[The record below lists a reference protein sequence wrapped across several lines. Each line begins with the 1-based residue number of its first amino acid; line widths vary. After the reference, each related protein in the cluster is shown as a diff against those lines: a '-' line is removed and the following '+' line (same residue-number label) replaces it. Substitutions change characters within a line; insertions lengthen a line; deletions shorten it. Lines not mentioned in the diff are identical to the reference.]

1 MKRVTKKL
9 VPLLTLAVL
18 AGTVLGTYHAVNSP
32 AVQRHI
38 FAALSRGNT
47 AFEFTS
53 DEGRIE
59 FLPLSSRLNIKGLKI
74 HGNKSQNT
82 FIIDDASLRY
92 SLFGLLQGELV
103 IPRLSVN
110 GFDAFIQ
117 SSEQPAKKIGI
128 KKLLLLQNIEIKEG
142 TIQNA
147 RLNFSD
153 KAVLSTDTI
162 NIKFIPKI
170 TGRIQLEVGLQGMQ
184 LKTGDE
190 TISAAGFSIEGK
202 TAVAKWLDFPPYVNS
217 LEGSIRVQDLK
228 AGQFSITRTSSKI
241 AINDRKITLS
251 DLELVKDQRPV
262 KGGLEIDL
270 ANEGFKADIKIAEP
284 FDVPTIGGETP
295 TIDTA
300 GEISGEVQLEGRGFS
315 PGRSSGSAKIYL
327 THEKNGYPPLRLV
340 SSPTWKNGVLDLGET
355 SVLVGDGKIETT
367 GKVNVP
373 AKNVDIKFDGE
384 GVPLD
389 GVFGRFNDNNFL
401 PIFGTAKATATMTG
415 WGKNFHVQGD
425 AETTAIGGYYKIKT
439 DRAVAHVDATYN
451 ELNLDGVIEQAGKKT
466 GDISLKIK
474 YGAKVKGHIR
484 PKNLDIVANIYDN
497 DLGKSFADYGL
508 SGTGNGRLEIHGPQ
522 KAYRGKINAAIE
534 NGSFLGIVFQ
544 KVTSDAEMG
553 YKKISYTNSEF
564 VLPNLDPIVFT
575 SALQMDFNEQGF
587 RFHGNPLAELSV
599 DVSHNSAGNSWV
611 FKDAR
616 YKDIAI
622 SGTYSPTSANNLNV
636 AGSFDLSLL
645 SSLKEYF
652 REVQGSASVKL
663 HMSGASAMPILNG
676 SISLDND
683 LVSLR
688 DIGARMENVSGELK
702 FNGRTVSTEG
712 LSGTIE
718 DGKFLLKGSVQ
729 LGTNE
734 VERVDLALD
743 GQNLR
748 YSLQDRTF
756 KGEFS
761 TNLTW
766 KGTKA
771 SSTLAGDI
779 SILDGRYT
787 KDFALLGSLVS
798 TQKKAEASA
807 FKGDENTHL
816 NLTIRNTGDL
826 AIRNNVGDIWLNTDV
841 TVTGTTAH
849 PHITGAIEA
858 TEGKIHYLGREFT
871 ITRGYVEF
879 RDPYTNPY
887 LEISADHE
895 VAAMPDTVVTA
906 MLHGNIDNLKLDLS
920 STKAM
925 EQKDI
930 IAILMFGTS
939 ETATGDTQW
948 SSGFGPQVLASQL
961 TSMVERPITK
971 LTHLDIF
978 RLEAADPTK
987 TGSAKTSDTLSPQIS
1002 RIFLGKQLSDRL
1014 TMELNTDINVDD
1026 TQQMIRAEYLLT
1038 DFLLLIGEGTTG
1050 YKYSF
1055 DLSLRFRER

>member
-1 MKRVTKKL
+1 MKRITKKL
-9 VPLLTLAVL
+9 IPLLTLAVI
-18 AGTVLGTYHAVNSP
+18 AAAVVGAYRFVNSP

-38 FAALSRGNT
+38 FAILSRSNT

-74 HGNKSQNT
+74 HSNKSQNT
-82 FIIDDASLRY
+82 FVIDDASLRY
-92 SLFGLLQGELV
+92 SLLGLLRGELV
-103 IPRLSVN
+103 IPHLSVN

-117 SSEQPAKKIGI
+117 RSEQPAKKISI
-128 KKLLLLQNIEIKEG
+128 KKLLLLQNLELREG

-153 KAVLSTDTI
+153 QAILLTDTI
-162 NIKFIPKI
+162 NVKFIPKI
-170 TGRIQLEVGLQGMQ
+170 TGHIQLEVGLQGME
-184 LKTGDE
+184 LKLGNE

-202 TAVAKWLDFPPYVNS
+202 TAVTKWLDFAPYVNS
-217 LEGSIRVQDLK
+217 LEGSVQVQDLK
-228 AGQFSITRTSSKI
+228 AGKFSITRTSSKI

-251 DLELVKDQRPV
+251 DFELVKDQSPV
-262 KGGLEIDL
+262 KGGFELDFAGEK
-270 ANEGFKADIKIAEP
+270 FKADLKIA
-284 FDVPTIGGETP
+284 DAIDIPTLGGEFP
-295 TIDTA
+295 TIDTS
-300 GEISGEVQLEGRGFS
+300 GRISGEVQLEGSGFGLS
-315 PGRSSGSAKIYL
+315 NSSGSAKINF
-327 THEKNGYPPLRLV
+327 THEKTGHPPLKLV
-340 SSPTWKNGVLDLGET
+340 SSPTWKNGVLNLEET
-355 SVLVGDGKIETT
+355 SVLVGDGKLATRGSVNIP
-367 GKVNVP
+367 GKNI
-373 AKNVDIKFDGE
+373 DIKFE
-384 GVPLD
+384 GQDVPLD
-389 GVFGRFNDNNFL
+389 GVFGRFNDKNFL
-401 PIFGTAKATATMTG
+401 PIFGTAKAAATMTG
-415 WGKNFHVQGD
+415 WGKNFRVQGD
-425 AETTAIGGYYKIKT
+425 AETTAVGGYYKIKT

-451 ELNLDGVIEQAGKKT
+451 ELNLDGVIEQAGKKK
-466 GDISLKIK
+466 GDIALKIK
-474 YGAKVKGHIR
+474 YGAKVPGQVR

-497 DLGKSFADYGL
+497 DLGKSFADYDL
-508 SGTGNGRLEIHGPQ
+508 SGTGNAHMELHGPQ
-522 KAYRGKINAAIE
+522 KNYRGKISATID

-544 KVTSDAEMG
+544 KVKSDAEMG

-564 VLPNLDPIVFT
+564 VLPNMDPIVFT

-587 RFHGNPLAELSV
+587 RFHGSPLAELSV
-599 DVSHNSAGNSWV
+599 DVSHNSVGNSWN
-611 FKDAR
+611 FKNTR
-616 YKDIAI
+616 YQDIAI
-622 SGTYSPTSANNLNV
+622 SGTYSPTGANNLNV
-636 AGSFDLSLL
+636 AGSFDLELL
-645 SSLKEYF
+645 SSFKEYF
-652 REVQGSASVKL
+652 REVQGPASVKL
-663 HMSGASAMPILNG
+663 HISGPAAMPLLNG
-676 SISLDND
+676 SISLDGD

-688 DIGARMENVSGELK
+688 DLGARMENVSGELK
-702 FNGRTVSTEG
+702 FNGRTVATEG

-729 LGTNE
+729 LGLKNI
-734 VERVDLALD
+734 ERVELALD

-771 SSTLAGDI
+771 DSTLAGEI
-779 SILDGRYT
+779 TVLDGKYT
-787 KDFALLGSLVS
+787 KDFALLGSLVN
-798 TQKKAEASA
+798 TQKKVEGST
-807 FKGDENTHL
+807 FKGDDNTHL
-816 NLTIRNTGDL
+816 NLVIRNTGDL
-826 AIRNNVGDIWLNTDV
+826 AIRNNVGDIWLNTNV
-841 TVTGTTAH
+841 TVTGTAAH
-849 PHITGAIEA
+849 PHIAGVIEA

-895 VAAMPDTVVTA
+895 VVAMPDTVVTA

-925 EQKDI
+925 EQKDL
-930 IAILMFGTS
+930 IAVLMFGTS

-987 TGSAKTSDTLSPQIS
+987 TGSKASDTLSPQIS

-1014 TMELNTDINVDD
+1014 TLELNTDINVDD

-1038 DFLLLIGEGTTG
+1038 DFLLLIGEGSTG
-1050 YKYSF
+1050 YKYTF

>member
-1 MKRVTKKL
+1 MKRPTKKL
-9 VPLLTLAVL
+9 TPLLTLAAL
-18 AGTVLGTYHAVNSP
+18 AVVVVGIYRSVNSP

-38 FAALSRGNT
+38 FAILSRGNT

-59 FLPLSSRLNIKGLKI
+59 FLPLNSRLNIKGLKI
-74 HGNKSQNT
+74 HSNKSQNT
-82 FIIDDASLRY
+82 FIIDNASLRY
-92 SLFGLLQGELV
+92 SPLGLLRGKLV

-117 SSEQPAKKIGI
+117 RPERPAKKIGI
-128 KKLLLLQNIEIKEG
+128 KKLLLLQNLELKDG

-153 KAVLSTDTI
+153 RADLSTDTI

-170 TGRIQLEVGLQGMQ
+170 TGNIRLEVGLQGMQ
-184 LKTGDE
+184 LKTGFD
-190 TISAAGFSIEGK
+190 TISAAGFSIEGQ
-202 TAVAKWLDFPPYVNS
+202 TTVAKWLDFAPYVNS
-217 LEGSIRVQDLK
+217 LDGSIRVQDL
-228 AGQFSITRTSSKI
+228 QTDNFSIARASSMI
-241 AINDRKITLS
+241 AINDRKISLS
-251 DLELVKDQRPV
+251 DFEIVKDQKPV
-262 KGGLEIDL
+262 KGGFELDFADER
-270 ANEGFKADIKIAEP
+270 FKADIKIADPIEM
-284 FDVPTIGGETP
+284 PTLGGETP

-300 GEISGEVQLEGRGFS
+300 GQVSGEIQLEGIGFS
-315 PGRSSGSAKIYL
+315 PDRSNGSAKINF
-327 THEKNGYPPLRLV
+327 THEKKGYPPLRLV
-340 SSPTWKNGVLDLGET
+340 SSPTWKNGVISLGET
-355 SVLVGDGKIETT
+355 DVLVGDGKIAVR
-367 GKVNVP
+367 GAVNIP
-373 AKNVDIKFDGE
+373 AKKSDIKFE
-384 GVPLD
+384 GQDVPLD
-389 GVFGRFNDNNFL
+389 GVFGRFNDRNFL
-401 PIFGTAKATATMTG
+401 PIFGTAKAAATMTG
-415 WGKNFHVQGD
+415 WGKNFHVKGD
-425 AETTAIGGYYKIKT
+425 AETTAVGGYYKIKA
-439 DRAVAHVDATYN
+439 DRAVARVDATYN
-451 ELNLDGVIEQAGKKT
+451 ELELDGIIEQAGKKT

-474 YGAKVKGHIR
+474 YGAKVPGLVR
-484 PKNLDIVANIYDN
+484 PKNLDIVANVYDN

-508 SGTGNGRLEIHGPQ
+508 SGTGNGHLEIHGPQ
-522 KAYRGKINAAIE
+522 KSYKGKINATID

-544 KVTSDAEMG
+544 KVASDAEMG
-553 YKKISYTNSEF
+553 YKKINYTNAEF
-564 VLPNLDPIVFT
+564 VLPNMDPIVFT

-587 RFHGNPLAELSV
+587 RFHGKPLAELSV
-599 DVSHNSAGNSWV
+599 DVTHNSTGNSWA
-611 FKDAR
+611 FKDTR
-616 YKDIAI
+616 YKNITI
-622 SGTYSPTSANNLNV
+622 SGTYSPTGASNLNV
-636 AGSFDLSLL
+636 AGSFDLGLL
-645 SSLKEYF
+645 SPLKQYF
-652 REVQGSASVKL
+652 REVQGPASVKL
-663 HMSGASAMPILNG
+663 HMTGTSALPFLNG

-688 DIGARMENVSGELK
+688 VIGARMENVSGELK
-702 FNGRTVSTEG
+702 FNGRTVATEG

-718 DGKFLLKGSVQ
+718 DGNFLLKGSVQ
-729 LGTNE
+729 LGTNDF
-734 VERVDLALD
+734 ERVDLALD

-748 YSLQDRTF
+748 YSLRDRTF
-756 KGEFS
+756 RGEFS

-771 SSTLAGDI
+771 YSTLAGEI
-779 SILDGRYT
+779 TILDGRYT
-787 KDFALLGSLVS
+787 KDFALLGNIIG
-798 TQKKAEASA
+798 TQKKVEASA
-807 FKGDENTHL
+807 FKGDDNTHL

-826 AIRNNVGDIWLNTDV
+826 AIRNNVGDIWLNTNV

-849 PHITGAIEA
+849 PHIAGIIEA
-858 TEGKIHYLGREFT
+858 TEGEIHYLGREFT

-895 VAAMPDTVVTA
+895 VAAIPDTVVTA
-906 MLHGNIDNLKLDLS
+906 MLHGNIDNLKLDLI

-939 ETATGDTQW
+939 ETTTGDTQW

-961 TSMVERPITK
+961 TSMVEQPITK

-1014 TMELNTDINVDD
+1014 TLELNTDINVDEA
-1026 TQQMIRAEYLLT
+1026 QQMIRAEYLLT

-1050 YKYSF
+1050 YKYTF